1 VTIRNNKRAVVDF
14 EGNRIFKQRLT
25 SLCIID
31 RSDEQD
37 RPELELYDAVTKY
50 VSEFYNFAKQQ
61 NNRTMMFL
69 LLIYQIT
76 QKKHVILVFQHLH
89 YQRHLNSASQLN
101 QQRPTLFQP
110 DYSENDTESC
120 VNTVYVL

>member
-76 QKKHVILVFQHLH
+76 QKKT
-89 YQRHLNSASQLN
+89 RHLGVSTSALSKAFKQCKS
-101 QQRPTLFQP
+101 T
-110 DYSENDTESC
+110 
-120 VNTVYVL
+120 